1 MEQLLKSLH
10 LLRESGDVVVT
21 GSVVGSVDGHQ
32 TVVASAVCP
41 RPPQQVDVQL
51 TVRHTCI

>member
-21 GSVVGSVDGHQ
+21 GSLVGSVDGHE

-51 TVRHTCI
+51 MVRHTCI

>member
-41 RPPQQVDVQL
+41 RPQQVDVQL
-51 TVRHTCI
+51 TVRHMCI

>member
-21 GSVVGSVDGHQ
+21 GSVVGSVDGYQ